1 MGLAGGGQHAD
12 RKWRHKESGV
22 QGRQPPAEAERMVSR
37 GRPVN
42 RIGGRGVLV
51 GLVGGQP
58 GQGARTCLCSGVP
71 WAARAVQQ
79 GPQEWWVLAGPGQMW
94 LLKNRFGVL
103 R

>member
-1 MGLAGGGQHAD
+1 MRLCLPRVCVLFLNGQEQ
-12 RKWRHKESGV
+12 RS
-22 QGRQPPAEAERMVSR
+22 EAYL
-37 GRPVN
+37 
-42 RIGGRGVLV
+42 IL

-79 GPQEWWVLAGPGQMW
+79 GPQEWWVLARPGQMW